1 MLGSKIC
8 DKDIMVWI
16 ENMVNHLTIYKIFLY
31 HFVKIELLYGML
43 NFEKRNYKVK
53 NKKGKNCTLIFLKRL
68 KILE

>member
-43 NFEKRNYKVK
+43 NFEKKIIKWKIKKVK
-53 NKKGKNCTLIFLKRL
+53 IAH
-68 KILE
+68 